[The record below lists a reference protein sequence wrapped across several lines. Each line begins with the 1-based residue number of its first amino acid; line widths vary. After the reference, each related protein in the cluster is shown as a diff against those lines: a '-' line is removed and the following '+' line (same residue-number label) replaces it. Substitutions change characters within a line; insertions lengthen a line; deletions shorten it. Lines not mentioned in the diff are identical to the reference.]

1 MSALGSE
8 SRLGRGIG
16 ALLEDASLQ
25 AALDQGRADAALP
38 VTKLMP
44 SAAQP
49 RRSFDQAELES
60 MAASIREHGVL
71 TPLIVRPSQA
81 QPGMYEIIGGERRWR
96 AAQLVG
102 LAEVPVIVREMSDS
116 KALEIALVDNIQRQ
130 DLNAIDEAS
139 GYLNLMNQFNY
150 THEDIARVTGK
161 SRSHISNMIRL
172 LALPESVKVLV
183 TEGALS
189 MGHARTLLGLGDA
202 ERQLAIARDIIKKQL
217 SVRDTEALVQS
228 INAELAGDGPV
239 SRKRS
244 RKDEIT
250 QELEKRLSAVLGYRA
265 QIQHK
270 EGVGHLRIAFDS
282 SDELAALLAR
292 LGVQ

>member
-1 MSALGSE
+1 MSALGTE

-16 ALLEDASLQ
+16 ALLEDAALQ
-25 AALDQGRADAALP
+25 SALDQGRADTRLP

-49 RRSFDQAELES
+49 RRTFDQAELES
-60 MAASIREHGVL
+60 MAASIREHGIL
-71 TPLIVRPSQA
+71 TPLIVRPNQA

-102 LAEVPVIVREMSDS
+102 LAELPVIIREMSDN

-130 DLNAIDEAS
+130 DLNAIDEAA

-172 LALPESVKVLV
+172 LALPEAVKVLV
-183 TEGALS
+183 MEGALS

-228 INAELAGDGPV
+228 INAELAGEAPL

-244 RKDEIT
+244 RKDEVT
-250 QELEKRLSAVLGYRA
+250 QELERRLSAALGYRV

-270 EGVGHLRIAFDS
+270 EGVGHVRIAFDS
-282 SDELAALLAR
+282 SDELAALLGR
-292 LGVQ
+292 LGVN